1 MTMLL
6 LVLIG
11 AVAALLAAMAAWR
24 MADQRAD
31 LTVWRRLASKQPT
44 SPATFNLSML
54 DGLPDPAQRFFRFAI
69 EPGTAL
75 RTVAEISMQGVFSL
89 GSKARPNYQPMQ
101 AEQILAVPHGFLWR
115 VRVGRLFTGS
125 DGAED
130 GNSWSRFWAL
140 GVAPVGRAGNNADH
154 ARAAFGRYVAEA
166 VFWTPAA
173 LLPGEHVHWQAIDD
187 STARA
192 TVANKG
198 MEQAVDVTVGEDGQP
213 VQVVFQRW
221 SDANPDKVFQ
231 LQPFGGYL
239 SEFRLFEGFRLPTRV
254 EAGNFFGTDDYF
266 AFFKVT
272 VTAVNFP
279 R

>member
-1 MTMLL
+1 MTMVT

-11 AVAALLAAMAAWR
+11 VVAALLAAMAAWR
-24 MADQRAD
+24 MADKRTD

-54 DGLPDPAQRFFRFAI
+54 DGLPDPAQRFFSFAI

-101 AEQILAVPHGFLWR
+101 AEQILASPHGFVWR
-115 VRVGRLFTGS
+115 VRVGHLFTGS
-125 DGAED
+125 DAAEG

-173 LLPGEHVHWQAIDD
+173 LLPGEQVRWQAIDD

-192 TVANKG
+192 IVTHKG
-198 MEQAVDVTVGEDGQP
+198 MEQAVDVTVGEDGRP
-213 VQVVFQRW
+213 VQVIFQRW
-221 SDANPDKVFQ
+221 SNANPDNTYR

-272 VTAVNFP
+272 VTAVHFP

>member
-1 MTMLL
+1 MVA

-11 AVAALLAAMAAWR
+11 AVVVLLAAMAAWR
-24 MADQRAD
+24 MADNRAD

-69 EPGTAL
+69 EPGAAL

-89 GSKARPNYQPMQ
+89 GNKARPNYQPMQ
-101 AEQILAVPHGFLWR
+101 AEQILASPHGFVWR

-125 DGAED
+125 DAAEEGD
-130 GNSWSRFWAL
+130 SWSRFWAL

-173 LLPGEHVHWQAIDD
+173 LLPGEQVRWQAIDD

-192 TVANKG
+192 SVTHKG
-198 MEQAVDVTVGEDGQP
+198 MEQAVDVTVGEDGRP
-213 VQVVFQRW
+213 VQVIFQRW
-221 SDANPDKVFQ
+221 SNANPDKVYQ
-231 LQPFGGYL
+231 PQPFGGYL
-239 SEFRLFEGFRLPTRV
+239 SDFRMFEGFRLPTRV

-272 VTAVNFP
+272 VTAVTFP